1 MGKRVPLRRRS
12 NEMCLGSA
20 FSARVRSLIPEYLSR
35 RSKGIR
41 FVFVVFSLRSS
52 LMVCFTTEAFWSKV
66 GVFKT
71 AR

>member
-1 MGKRVPLRRRS
+1 LS
-12 NEMCLGSA
+12 
-20 FSARVRSLIPEYLSR
+20 FSQ
-35 RSKGIR
+35 
-41 FVFVVFSLRSS
+41 FRSS